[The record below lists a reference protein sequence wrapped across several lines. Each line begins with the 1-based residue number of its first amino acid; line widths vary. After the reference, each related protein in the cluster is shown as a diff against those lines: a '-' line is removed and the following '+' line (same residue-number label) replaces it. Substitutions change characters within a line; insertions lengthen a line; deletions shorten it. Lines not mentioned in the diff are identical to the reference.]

1 MELTIRK
8 IAMYRE
14 EILIEGDRPV
24 KDRCVIGVAMAV
36 IKNPYAGKGFV
47 EDLSP
52 MLDSFAPQLGKLLPP
67 KAAELV
73 GSEIEAY
80 GKGVIVGIAGELEH
94 GSGLIHNRN
103 FANRIRDV
111 AKGSSPVPSAE
122 KVGICGST
130 IDLALKHKDDLRRRS
145 HHMSFEVRIRDAP
158 LPDEM
163 VVICAV
169 STKGRPQARLSEA
182 DRASSA
188 TQND

>member
-1 MELTIRK
+1 
-8 IAMYRE
+8 
-14 EILIEGDRPV
+14 
-24 KDRCVIGVAMAV
+24 MAV
-36 IKNPYAGKGFV
+36 IKNPYAGIGFV

-52 MLDSFAPQLGKLLPP
+52 MVDAFAPQLGKLLPP
-67 KAAELV
+67 KAVELV
-73 GSEIEAY
+73 GSEIEAF
-80 GKGVIVGIAGELEH
+80 GKGVIVGTAGELEH

-103 FANRIRDV
+103 FSNRIRDI
-111 AKGSSPVPSAE
+111 AKGSSSVPSAE

-130 IDLALKHKDDLRRRS
+130 IDLALKHKDDPRRRT
-145 HHMSFEVRIRDAP
+145 HHISFEVRIPDAP